1 MIYQKLSKRQRLAM
15 LWWQQPQFRDR
26 DAIICDGSIR
36 SGKTVSMV
44 VGFILWSMATFNNQI
59 LGLSGKTIES
69 LRRNVV
75 LNLRDWL
82 PASLGIEERRSENRI
97 TITAPGGRRN
107 SYFLFGGRDES
118 SYTLIQGITLAGMLL
133 DEVALQPRSFVEQA
147 LARCSVEGSKIWFN
161 CNPEGPQ
168 HWFYKE
174 WVQRAKE
181 RNALHLHFTMEDNN
195 GLSEKIRTRYE
206 GMYSGVFYARYVK
219 GLWTKAEGLVY
230 PFFSP
235 ERHMIHDTGGAGRY
249 FVSIDYGTANPCV
262 FGLWRLN
269 GVSAVMT
276 KEYYYDG
283 RKRGYQKTDEEYYTD
298 LEAFVGNTLVEQ
310 VIVDPSAASFKA
322 TIKRH
327 GKFWVRDA
335 NNDVLDG
342 IRLTGTLI
350 QAGRLLFDVSCE
362 NTQAEFGAYVWDEKS
377 TTDAVIKEN
386 DHSMDQIRYFVN
398 TVMRREVRASGIS

>member
-1 MIYQKLSKRQRLAM
+1 
-15 LWWQQPQFRDR
+15 
-26 DAIICDGSIR
+26 
-36 SGKTVSMV
+36 
-44 VGFILWSMATFNNQI
+44 
-59 LGLSGKTIES
+59 
-69 LRRNVV
+69 
-75 LNLRDWL
+75 
-82 PASLGIEERRSENRI
+82 
-97 TITAPGGRRN
+97 
-107 SYFLFGGRDES
+107 
-118 SYTLIQGITLAGMLL
+118 
-133 DEVALQPRSFVEQA
+133 
-147 LARCSVEGSKIWFN
+147 
-161 CNPEGPQ
+161 
-168 HWFYKE
+168 
-174 WVQRAKE
+174 
-181 RNALHLHFTMEDNN
+181 
-195 GLSEKIRTRYE
+195 
-206 GMYSGVFYARYVK
+206 
-219 GLWTKAEGLVY
+219 
-230 PFFSP
+230 
-235 ERHMIHDTGGAGRY
+235 
-249 FVSIDYGTANPCV
+249 
-262 FGLWRLN
+262 
-269 GVSAVMT
+269 MT